1 MTTVM
6 RATNPG
12 HYDRRCDDKCHSAR
26 GPICDCLC
34 GGRYHG
40 AALDDSLGDRVTQF
54 GEEVFA
60 EAKKKW
66 PEVVLG
72 GDDEEP
78 APPSSPPRKKS
89 VWEIPAKRVK
99 KW

>member
-1 MTTVM
+1 MTTLLSW
-6 RATNPG
+6 
-12 HYDRRCDDKCHSAR
+12 HSSDESRRCDAKCHFAQ

-40 AALDDSLGDRVTQF
+40 AGLQEGELEARVEKF
-54 GEEVFA
+54 GKEVF
-60 EAKKKW
+60 EQAKLKW

-78 APPSSPPRKKS
+78 APPPPPPRKKT